1 MGIRALTVA
10 SSFLRVFLC
19 CLCVSSERSERVG
32 AKQRTRNN
40 ISHRDTKGAKRKE
53 VQQGKSK
60 KIFSDF
66 SASLVNEVNGREED
80 NEEAQKEVTDA
91 RRAILQK

>member
-32 AKQRTRNN
+32 AKQRTKNN
-40 ISHRDTKGAKRKE
+40 ISHRDAENTERKE
-53 VQQGKSK
+53 
-60 KIFSDF
+60 
-66 SASLVNEVNGREED
+66 L
-80 NEEAQKEVTDA
+80 
-91 RRAILQK
+91 